1 MAKKLLNYINGAWSE
16 STATEYL
23 DVLNPATGET
33 LGQVPLSPIKDVD
46 TAVQAASAA
55 FNGWRRTPATTRI
68 QYLFKLKTLMDER
81 FEDFS
86 RMIVQEN
93 GKTLGEARGEMRRA
107 IENVET
113 ACGIPS
119 LMQGYLNEDIARGI
133 DEMMIRQPLGVVTI
147 IAPFNFPGMIPFWF
161 LPYAIATGNTVII
174 KPSERCPMTMQLV
187 VEIMEELDL
196 PKGAVNLV
204 HGGAEAVNALLDHPT
219 VKAISFVGSTPV
231 ALHVYSRGAVNG
243 KRVQAQGGAKN
254 PLVIMPDAD
263 VEITTSIITDS
274 VFGNA
279 GQRCLAAANI
289 ISVGEA
295 QNIFAPVLKEAALSR
310 VVGYGLDENTQ
321 MGPVISPQSKTRI
334 EGLINKGMEEGAELV
349 LDGRQATIS
358 GYEKGNFLNPT
369 ILSNVSPKGELAQT
383 EIFGPV
389 MSLMHAETLEDAIKI
404 VNGGNYG
411 NMACIFTN
419 SGGAARRFRYEA
431 MAGNIGV
438 NIGVAAP
445 MAFFPFSGWK
455 DSFFGTLHGQGHH
468 AVEFYT
474 QTKGVI
480 ERWLK
485 EWSRQF

>member
-474 QTKGVI
+474 QTKVVI